1 MGDVEVRAEMVSKY
15 REAARRRCVGVLDKV
30 VVADQVQVQQMHCK
44 FNLGA
49 SRLELN
55 KYL

>member
-1 MGDVEVRAEMVSKY
+1 MVSKY